1 MIDVNSLLLWTAVGF
16 SLSVLVE
23 TPVLVFCLC
32 ERHSLREKLF
42 AGVWLTACSYPI
54 VIWVI
59 PHFINP
65 VQHRIPYLFVAET
78 FAPLSECVL
87 FWLAFG
93 TREEFRTRTFYRD
106 MLAVIL
112 ANLSSFVF
120 GEFLNALKIL

>member
-16 SLSVLVE
+16 TLSVLIE
-23 TPVLVFCLC
+23 TPVLIFCLS
-32 ERHSLREKLF
+32 ERHSLQEKLF

-54 VIWVI
+54 VVWVI

-65 VQHRIPYLFVAET
+65 ADHKILYLIFAET
-78 FAPLSECVL
+78 FAPVSECAL
-87 FWLAFG
+87 FWWAFG

-112 ANLSSFVF
+112 ANLSSFVV
-120 GEFLNALKIL
+120 GEFLNALKVL